1 MSPASLR
8 PPDPPVTVGQL
19 LDAARARLHRLTPYE
34 ALTQMQRGAR
44 LVDIRSDRQRAVDG
58 IVPGSVHV
66 PRNVLEWRLDP
77 RCAYRDPHLA
87 RRDTRIV
94 LLCHEGFQSS
104 LAAAT
109 LQQFGLRY
117 ATDVVGGFQAWRAG
131 GLPVDPPLG
140 FNP

>member
-1 MSPASLR
+1 M
-8 PPDPPVTVGQL
+8 PPDPPVTVDQL
-19 LDAARARLHRLTPYE
+19 LDAARARLHRLSPSE
-34 ALTQMQRGAR
+34 AFARMRGDAV
-44 LVDIRSDRQRAVDG
+44 LVDIRSDRQRARDG
-58 IVPGSVHV
+58 IVPGSIHV
-66 PRNVLEWRLDP
+66 SRNVLEWRLDP
-77 RCAYRDPHLA
+77 ASSHRDPRLA
-87 RRDTRIV
+87 RRDARIM

-109 LQQFGLRY
+109 LQRLGLLR